1 MAGETRA
8 DLVTLQSVAGRLRQ
22 AGETLDE
29 LGARVPPTPQAGDLT
44 PDIGALIGHLTD
56 VCGNLVVG
64 LKEAGDR
71 VEQARRAYDGTD
83 TSAAAGLGGI
93 F

>member
-1 MAGETRA
+1 MADETRA
-8 DLVTLQSVAGRLRQ
+8 DLATLQSLAGRLRT
-22 AGETLDE
+22 AGESLDE
-29 LGARVPPTPQAGDLT
+29 LGGGVPATPPAGDLT
-44 PDIGALIGHLTD
+44 PDIAALVGHLTD

-71 VEQARRAYDGTD
+71 VEQTRVSYSDTD
-83 TSAAAGLGGI
+83 TAAAGGLDGV

>member
-8 DLVTLQSVAGRLRQ
+8 DLPTLQAVAGRLRD
-22 AGETLDE
+22 AGESLDE
-29 LGARVPPTPQAGDLT
+29 LGSRVPPTPQAGDLT

-71 VEQARRAYDGTD
+71 VEQARTTYAHTD
-83 TSAAAGLGGI
+83 ASAADGL

>member
-8 DLVTLQSVAGRLRQ
+8 DLPTLQSVAGRLRK

-29 LGARVPPTPQAGDLT
+29 VGSGVPATPQAGDLT
-44 PDIGALIGHLTD
+44 PDIAALVGHLTD
-56 VCGNLVVG
+56 VSGNLVVG

-71 VEQARRAYDGTD
+71 VEQARAAYSGTD
-83 TSAAAGLGGI
+83 RAAAANLDGA